1 MKMRQWTVSMI
12 FDKYV
17 HHYEGVSMSLRKE
30 TTTLVV
36 RHVTGFCAEHAFGYA
51 YYDAQKTVRGYQLF
65 SHSVLEIVPI
75 KRKTK
80 KSKEDE

>member
-1 MKMRQWTVSMI
+1 MKQWSVSMI
-12 FDKYV
+12 FDKYLY
-17 HHYEGVSMSLRKE
+17 HHEGATMSLRKE

-36 RHVTGFCAEHAFGYA
+36 RHVTGLCAEHAFGFA

-75 KRKTK
+75 KRVSKKT
-80 KSKEDE
+80 